1 MTGAADFARI
11 DRKLRAVEK
20 VLDDPEAL
28 NEAGKKLKKLPEKAA
43 EADIGDNSMSAWR
56 RGKPIPLQARYDVE
70 DRASL
75 VIKPTPRSRGPW
87 RVMEDGRQAAGA
99 GTLRS
104 GGIRRRKSDGVLST
118 RLRVRRRTVGAMA
131 GKDTWSDAERMVFD
145 EAPRLISEAKVKQIR
160 AIFR

>member
-1 MTGAADFARI
+1 MTGATDFARI

-28 NEAGKKLKKLPEKAA
+28 NKGGVELKKIPPKAVA
-43 EADIGDNSMSAWR
+43 ADIGDDTMSAWR
-56 RGKPIPLQARYDVE
+56 RGKPIPLGARYDV
-70 DRASL
+70 DGGTSL
-75 VIKPTPRSRGPW
+75 SITPTPRSRGPW

-99 GTLRS
+99 GTFRS
-104 GGIRRRKSDGVLST
+104 RGVRRRKSDGVMST
-118 RLRVRRRTVGAMA
+118 RLAVRKRTVGAMP

-145 EAPRLISEAKVKQIR
+145 EAPRLISEAKLRQVR

>member
-1 MTGAADFARI
+1 MTGDVDFARVG
-11 DRKLRAVEK
+11 RKLRAVEK

-28 NEAGKKLKKLPEKAA
+28 NAAGVKLKKLPEKAA

-56 RGKPIPLQARYDVE
+56 RGKPIPLGARYDV
-70 DRASL
+70 DGGTSL
-75 VIKPTPRSRGPW
+75 SITPTPRSRGPW

-99 GTLRS
+99 GTFRS
-104 GGIRRRKSDGVLST
+104 RGVRRRKSDGVMST
-118 RLRVRRRTVGAMA
+118 RLAVRKRAVGAMP